1 MSAVIDERPV
11 AVAASSDAAV
21 APASI
26 DSGAGGSLAANTRD
40 ALARFIPALALF
52 VAVLVVWEGVSRIFK
67 LPEFVLPAPTA
78 IVAVLI
84 DHQRDLALA
93 AYVTAK
99 EVLYGFLLSAVI
111 GAAVALVIARFARF
125 GRALYPLVVLFQT
138 VPKVALA
145 PLFILWFGFDLA
157 PKVTLIVVI
166 AFFPVAINMLVGLQT
181 VDPNLIALM
190 RSVGASRNEIL
201 RRIQIP
207 NSLPYLMAGLK
218 VAVTLAVIGAIVGE
232 FAGAQ
237 AGLGYMIQF
246 ASTQMQTSLVFAAL
260 VEVSVLGLL
269 FYYVIEW
276 LERRYINWMPATN

>member
-1 MSAVIDERPV
+1 MMERMNEDR
-11 AVAASSDAAV
+11 AATAAT
-21 APASI
+21 AQT
-26 DSGAGGSLAANTRD
+26 GGGSTIS
-40 ALARFIPALALF
+40 ARGTSPAFLPALGLF
-52 VAVLVVWEGVSRIFK
+52 VAVLVVWEAASRLLK

-78 IVAVLI
+78 IVAVLVE
-84 DHQRDLALA
+84 HQRDLSRA
-93 AYVTAK
+93 AYVTAI
-99 EVLYGFLLSAVI
+99 EVLYGFILSAVI

-157 PKVTLIVVI
+157 PKVMLIVVI

-201 RRIQIP
+201 WRIQVP

-218 VAVTLAVIGAIVGE
+218 VAVTFAVIGAIVGE

-276 LERRYINWMPATN
+276 LEKRYINWVPSAN

>member
-1 MSAVIDERPV
+1 MTTMVDEARVPVPGSIDTGNEPV
-11 AVAASSDAAV
+11 AGTR
-21 APASI
+21 
-26 DSGAGGSLAANTRD
+26 GAF
-40 ALARFIPALALF
+40 ARFMPALALF
-52 VAVLVVWEGVSRIFK
+52 VAVVAVWEAASRIFK
-67 LPEFVLPAPTA
+67 LPEFVLPAPTS

-84 DHQRDLALA
+84 SHQRDLGYA
-93 AYVTAK
+93 AFVTAR
-99 EVLYGFLLSAVI
+99 EVLWGFLLSAVI
-111 GAAVALVIARFARF
+111 GAAVALVIARFAAF
-125 GRALYPLVVLFQT
+125 GRALYPLVVLFQN

-157 PKVTLIVVI
+157 PKVVLIVVI

-181 VDPNLIALM
+181 VDSNLIALM

-201 RRIQIP
+201 MRIQIP

-260 VEVSVLGLL
+260 VEVSVLGML
-269 FYYVIEW
+269 FYYAIEW
-276 LERRYINWMPATN
+276 IERRYIDWMPRTN

>member
-1 MSAVIDERPV
+1 MTSAVNDEAARGPVNID
-11 AVAASSDAAV
+11 SDARRGPNAR
-21 APASI
+21 
-26 DSGAGGSLAANTRD
+26 GAW
-40 ALARFIPALALF
+40 ARFMPPLTLF
-52 VAVLVVWEGVSRIFK
+52 VGVVVAWEAVSRIFN
-67 LPEFVLPAPTA
+67 LPEFVLPPPTA
-78 IVAVLI
+78 IVDVLI
-84 DHQRDLALA
+84 ANQRALGYA
-93 AYVTAK
+93 AFVTAR
-99 EVLYGFLLSAVI
+99 EVLWGFLLSAVV
-111 GAAVALVIARFARF
+111 GAAVALVIARFAAF
-125 GRALYPLVVLFQT
+125 GRALYPLVVLFQN

-157 PKVTLIVVI
+157 PKVVLIVVI

-181 VDPNLIALM
+181 VDANLIALM

-201 RRIQIP
+201 LRIQVP

-260 VEVSVLGLL
+260 VEVSVLGML

-276 LERRYINWMPATN
+276 IERRYIDWMPAAG

>member
-1 MSAVIDERPV
+1 VTAIVNQETAR
-11 AVAASSDAAV
+11 
-21 APASI
+21 APANV
-26 DSGAGGSLAANTRD
+26 DAEAKRATNRRAAWS
-40 ALARFIPALALF
+40 RFMPPLALF
-52 VAVLVVWEGVSRIFK
+52 VGVVVAWEAVSRMFR

-78 IVAVLI
+78 IVEVLI
-84 DHQRDLALA
+84 AHQASLAYA
-93 AYVTAK
+93 AFVTSQ
-99 EVLYGFLLSAVI
+99 EVLWGFLLSAVI
-111 GAAVALVIARFARF
+111 GAGVALVIARFAAF
-125 GRALYPLVVLFQT
+125 GRALYPLVVLFQN

-157 PKVTLIVVI
+157 PKVVLIVVI

-181 VDPNLIALM
+181 VDANLVALM

-201 RRIQIP
+201 MRIQIP

-260 VEVSVLGLL
+260 VEVSVLGML

-276 LERRYINWMPATN
+276 IERRYIDWMPAVA

>member
-1 MSAVIDERPV
+1 MTRDDPV
-11 AVAASSDAAV
+11 AR
-21 APASI
+21 PASI
-26 DSGAGGSLAANTRD
+26 DASTGLVASTRGALS
-40 ALARFIPALALF
+40 RFVPALGLF
-52 VAVLVVWEGVSRIFK
+52 IAVLIVWEAVSRMFR

-78 IVAVLI
+78 ILAVLVAR
-84 DHQRDLALA
+84 QRDLGYA
-93 AYVTAK
+93 AYVTAR
-99 EVLYGFLLSAVI
+99 EVLYGFLFSAVI
-111 GAAVALVIARFARF
+111 GAAVALVTARFAAF

-157 PKVTLIVVI
+157 PKVVLIVVI
-166 AFFPVAINMLVGLQT
+166 AFFPVAINMMVGLQN

-201 RRIQIP
+201 MRIQIP

-276 LERRYINWMPATN
+276 IERRYVDWVPAAD

>member
-1 MSAVIDERPV
+1 MTAIVNQETAR
-11 AVAASSDAAV
+11 
-21 APASI
+21 APANV
-26 DSGAGGSLAANTRD
+26 DAEAKRATNRRAAWS
-40 ALARFIPALALF
+40 RFMPPFALF
-52 VAVLVVWEGVSRIFK
+52 VGVVVAWEAVSRIFR

-78 IVAVLI
+78 IVEVLI
-84 DHQRDLALA
+84 AHQASLAYA
-93 AYVTAK
+93 AFVTSQ
-99 EVLYGFLLSAVI
+99 EVLWGFLLSAVI
-111 GAAVALVIARFARF
+111 GAGVALVIARFAAF
-125 GRALYPLVVLFQT
+125 GRALYPLVVLFQN

-157 PKVTLIVVI
+157 PKVVLIVVI

-181 VDPNLIALM
+181 VDANLVALM

-201 RRIQIP
+201 MRIQIP

-260 VEVSVLGLL
+260 VEVSVLGML

-276 LERRYINWMPATN
+276 IEGRYIDWMPAVA

>member
-1 MSAVIDERPV
+1 VSSIVNDETAGARANIDVGARPGTNV
-11 AVAASSDAAV
+11 R
-21 APASI
+21 
-26 DSGAGGSLAANTRD
+26 GAW
-40 ALARFIPALALF
+40 ARFMPPLALF
-52 VAVLVVWEGVSRIFK
+52 VGVIVVWEAVSRMFR

-78 IVAVLI
+78 IVEVLI
-84 DHQRDLALA
+84 AHQGALA
-93 AYVTAK
+93 YAALVTAQ
-99 EVLYGFLLSAVI
+99 EVVWGFLLSAVI
-111 GAAVALVIARFARF
+111 GAAVALVIARFAAF
-125 GRALYPLVVLFQT
+125 GRALYPLVVLFQN

-157 PKVTLIVVI
+157 PKVVLIVVI

-181 VDPNLIALM
+181 VDANLIALM

-201 RRIQIP
+201 LRIQIP

-260 VEVSVLGLL
+260 IEVSVLGML

-276 LERRYINWMPATN
+276 IERRYIDWMPAAG

>member
-1 MSAVIDERPV
+1 MTVTVDDNRVPLRNAVEAGARPAGERR
-11 AVAASSDAAV
+11 AA
-21 APASI
+21 
-26 DSGAGGSLAANTRD
+26 LAALLPAFGLFMGII
-40 ALARFIPALALF
+40 AL
-52 VAVLVVWEGVSRIFK
+52 WEAVSRIFK
-67 LPEFVLPAPTA
+67 LPEFVLPAPTS
-78 IVAVLI
+78 ILEVLVSR
-84 DHQRDLALA
+84 QRELGFA
-93 AYVTAK
+93 AYVTAT
-99 EVLYGFLLSAVI
+99 EVVLGFLISALV
-111 GAAVALVIARFARF
+111 GATVALVIARFTAF
-125 GRALYPLVVLFQT
+125 GRALYPLVVLFQN

-157 PKVTLIVVI
+157 PKVVLIVVI

-181 VDPNLIALM
+181 VDSNLIALM

-260 VEVSVLGLL
+260 VEVSVLGML

-276 LERRYINWMPATN
+276 IERRYINWMPAAN

>member
-1 MSAVIDERPV
+1 MTTGMNDDPV
-11 AVAASSDAAV
+11 ASAGP
-21 APASI
+21 APANI
-26 DSGAGGSLAANTRD
+26 DAGLGPVANARG
-40 ALARFIPALALF
+40 ALARFMPAFALF
-52 VAVLVVWEGVSRIFK
+52 VAVLVLWEGVSRILK
-67 LPEFVLPAPTA
+67 LPEFVLPPPTA
-78 IVAVLI
+78 ILKVLMA
-84 DHQRDLALA
+84 HQRELSLA
-93 AYVTAK
+93 AYVTAT
-99 EVLYGFLLSAVI
+99 EVLCGFILSAVI

-125 GRALYPLVVLFQT
+125 GGALYPLVVLFQT

-157 PKVTLIVVI
+157 PKVMLIVVI

-276 LERRYINWMPATN
+276 LEKRYINWVPSAN

>member
-1 MSAVIDERPV
+1 VTPIVNQETARAPGNVDAEAKR
-11 AVAASSDAAV
+11 ATNRRAAWS
-21 APASI
+21 
-26 DSGAGGSLAANTRD
+26 
-40 ALARFIPALALF
+40 RFMPPLALF
-52 VAVLVVWEGVSRIFK
+52 VGVVVAWEAVSRMFR

-78 IVAVLI
+78 IVEVLI
-84 DHQRDLALA
+84 AHQASLAYA
-93 AYVTAK
+93 AFVTSQ
-99 EVLYGFLLSAVI
+99 EVLWGFLLSAVI
-111 GAAVALVIARFARF
+111 GAGVALVIARFAAF
-125 GRALYPLVVLFQT
+125 GRALYPLVVLFQN

-157 PKVTLIVVI
+157 PKVVLIVVI

-181 VDPNLIALM
+181 VDANLVALM

-201 RRIQIP
+201 MRIQIP

-260 VEVSVLGLL
+260 VEVSVLGML

-276 LERRYINWMPATN
+276 IERRYIDWMPAVA

>member
-1 MSAVIDERPV
+1 VSSIVNDETAGARANIDVGARPGTNV
-11 AVAASSDAAV
+11 R
-21 APASI
+21 
-26 DSGAGGSLAANTRD
+26 GAW
-40 ALARFIPALALF
+40 ARFMPPLALF
-52 VAVLVVWEGVSRIFK
+52 VGVVVVWEAVSRMFR

-78 IVAVLI
+78 IVEVLI
-84 DHQRDLALA
+84 SNQRALGYA
-93 AYVTAK
+93 AFVTAR
-99 EVLYGFLLSAVI
+99 EVLWGFLLSAVV
-111 GAAVALVIARFARF
+111 GAAVALMIARFAAF
-125 GRALYPLVVLFQT
+125 GRALYPLVVLFQN

-157 PKVTLIVVI
+157 PKVVLIVVI

-181 VDPNLIALM
+181 VDANLIALM

-201 RRIQIP
+201 LRIQVP

-260 VEVSVLGLL
+260 VEVSVLGML

-276 LERRYINWMPATN
+276 VERRYIDWMPAAA

>member
-1 MSAVIDERPV
+1 MTAIVNQETARASANVDAEAKR
-11 AVAASSDAAV
+11 ATNRRAAWS
-21 APASI
+21 
-26 DSGAGGSLAANTRD
+26 
-40 ALARFIPALALF
+40 RFMPPLALF
-52 VAVLVVWEGVSRIFK
+52 VGVVVAWEAVSRIFR

-78 IVAVLI
+78 IVEVLI
-84 DHQRDLALA
+84 AHQASLAYA
-93 AYVTAK
+93 AFVTSQ
-99 EVLYGFLLSAVI
+99 EVLWGFLLSAVI
-111 GAAVALVIARFARF
+111 GAGVALVIARFAAF
-125 GRALYPLVVLFQT
+125 GRALYPLVVLFQN

-157 PKVTLIVVI
+157 PKVVLIVVI

-181 VDPNLIALM
+181 VDANLVALM

-201 RRIQIP
+201 MRIQIP

-260 VEVSVLGLL
+260 VEVSVLGML

-276 LERRYINWMPATN
+276 IERRYIDWMPAVA

>member
-11 AVAASSDAAV
+11 AVPASSDAAV

>member
-1 MSAVIDERPV
+1 MTVTVDDNRVPLRNAVEAGARPAGERR
-11 AVAASSDAAV
+11 AA
-21 APASI
+21 
-26 DSGAGGSLAANTRD
+26 LAALLPAFGLFMGII
-40 ALARFIPALALF
+40 AL
-52 VAVLVVWEGVSRIFK
+52 WEAVSRIFK
-67 LPEFVLPAPTA
+67 LPEFVLPAPTS
-78 IVAVLI
+78 ILAVLVSR
-84 DHQRDLALA
+84 QRELGFA
-93 AYVTAK
+93 AYVTAT
-99 EVLYGFLLSAVI
+99 EVVLGFLISALV
-111 GAAVALVIARFARF
+111 GAAVALVIARFTAF
-125 GRALYPLVVLFQT
+125 GRALYPLVVLFQN

-157 PKVTLIVVI
+157 PKVLLIVVI

-181 VDPNLIALM
+181 VDANLIALM

-201 RRIQIP
+201 RRIQLP

-260 VEVSVLGLL
+260 VEVSVLGML

-276 LERRYINWMPATN
+276 IERRYINWMPAAN

>member
-1 MSAVIDERPV
+1 MTRDDPV
-11 AVAASSDAAV
+11 AR
-21 APASI
+21 PASI
-26 DSGAGGSLAANTRD
+26 DASTGLVASTRGALS
-40 ALARFIPALALF
+40 RFVPALGLF
-52 VAVLVVWEGVSRIFK
+52 VAVLIVWEAVSRMFR

-78 IVAVLI
+78 ILAVLI
-84 DHQRDLALA
+84 AHQRDLGYA
-93 AYVTAK
+93 AYVTAR
-99 EVLYGFLLSAVI
+99 EVLYGFLFSAVI
-111 GAAVALVIARFARF
+111 GAAVALVTARFTAF

-157 PKVTLIVVI
+157 PKVVLIVVI
-166 AFFPVAINMLVGLQT
+166 AFFPVAINMMVGLQN

-201 RRIQIP
+201 MRIQIP

-276 LERRYINWMPATN
+276 IERRYVDWVPAAD